1 MRSSSGEYLLR
12 SASKKQGSIGRAGK
26 ATWPPG
32 AAGAAA
38 ALEDAAIQSVGG
50 TQTGAQRTQC
60 VAFFVIFRLS
70 LFFSQSEELEKL
82 QKIQN
87 TRVLYRAGT
96 VGREVER
103 LEPGTLG
110 QKGTR

>member
-38 ALEDAAIQSVGG
+38 ALEDAAIQSGGG
-50 TQTGAQRTQC
+50 TQTGAQCTRC
-60 VAFFVIFRLS
+60 VAFFVILIFSLS
-70 LFFSQSEELEKL
+70 LFLTECASVSLPK
-82 QKIQN
+82 N
-87 TRVLYRAGT
+87 TKKSTLFHEYFIVLG
-96 VGREVER
+96 
-103 LEPGTLG
+103 L
-110 QKGTR
+110 